1 MFLRRR
7 PKTTPKPTAAP
18 AGLMQYRAALREVR
32 ALPKDVGWMLLVSGL
47 AVDLVTPGIPPYWI
61 FGVLVIWPHAGLK
74 LTAPIHK
81 HYPGVFKGSLKLINR
96 YVQDLE
102 ARYPRHRRKSDP
114 IESSTNVTPIRIGA
128 RR

>member
-1 MFLRRR
+1 
-7 PKTTPKPTAAP
+7 
-18 AGLMQYRAALREVR
+18 
-32 ALPKDVGWMLLVSGL
+32 MLLVSGL

-81 HYPGVFKGSLKLINR
+81 RYPKVFQGSLKLINR

-102 ARYPRHRRKSDP
+102 ARYPRTHRKPDLIKP
-114 IESSTNVTPIRIGA
+114 STNVTSIRIGQ